1 MKTKT
6 TLRCSYLL
14 LLSIIFTKSI
24 FAGGEIFTAGARQA
38 GMGRTSVSITDFWS
52 VQNNQAG
59 IALLDR
65 IGVGLYYQNQ
75 FQLSQLSQK
84 AIAVVVPS
92 KIGVLGLSFTHFGYE
107 LYNDIK
113 IGLAYARSFGPY
125 FRIGLQLDYLRTSL
139 GENYGSKSNVTF
151 ELGVQSNLTNN
162 LTIGAWVFNPI
173 QVKLADYAD
182 EYIPVIFKL
191 GMGWNIDN
199 GLLVN
204 IEAEKNTAFQAIL
217 LRAGVEYALKEKFF
231 FRGGFSTAQEIFS
244 MGFGMQFKILRIDLS
259 AIMHNTLGFSSQG
272 SLILQF

>member
-6 TLRCSYLL
+6 TLRCSYFL
-14 LLSIIFTKSI
+14 LLSIFFTKSI

-92 KIGVLGLSFTHFGYE
+92 KIGVLGLTFTHFGYE

-173 QVKLADYAD
+173 QVKLADYAN

-199 GLLVN
+199 RLLVN

>member
-92 KIGVLGLSFTHFGYE
+92 KIGVLGLTFTHFGYE

-113 IGLAYARSFGPY
+113 IGLAYARSFSPY

-162 LTIGAWVFNPI
+162 ITIGAWVFNPI

-231 FRGGFSTAQEIFS
+231 FRGGLSTAQEIFS

>member
-204 IEAEKNTAFQAIL
+204 IEAEKNSAFQAIL